1 MGSEDCLY
9 LNVFTKSINISSLL
23 PVIFYVHGGA
33 FVFGGTDLLHPDY
46 LMEEDVVLVTVQ
58 YRLNAFGFLSTEDD
72 VSPGNYGLHD
82 QVMALHWVQDHV
94 AQFGG
99 TSKAMP

>member
-1 MGSEDCLY
+1 M
-9 LNVFTKSINISSLL
+9 SSLL

-58 YRLNAFGFLSTEDD
+58 YRLNAFGFISTEDA

-82 QVMALHWVQDHV
+82 QVMALQWIQDNI

-99 TSKAMP
+99 KFIV